1 MSTLFWKP
9 TLAATLPADYD
20 LTTLPYPLL
29 ASPKL
34 DGVRAIVQRGVLV
47 SRNGRPI
54 SNLQVQEKF
63 GRVKY
68 EGLDG
73 ELTVGLPYGQD
84 VFNKTVRITQKRDA
98 DASDLRFNV
107 FDYCGRTGTRFS
119 DRSGWLKEKFAE
131 GGVDLVKQTLIH
143 DAVQLQAYLAMQLA
157 KGYEGCMLRRADAG
171 PYMQKRS
178 TLKEFNLVKFKPWEF
193 GEAVILAAYP
203 LRHNDNVEKT
213 STGRR
218 TTARAGIRLDKTQY
232 GSALLRDMKTKVEF
246 TVNIPT
252 DNLRRWGGW
261 AEPKRWL
268 GKRVRYKFQLCGTLK
283 GGAPRF
289 PVANFLELFGDQSG
303 RS

>member
-9 TLAATLPADYD
+9 TLAATLPADYG

-34 DGVRAIVQRGVLV
+34 DGVRAMVQRGILV

-54 SNLQVQEKF
+54 SNLQAQKKF
-63 GRVKY
+63 GRREY

-73 ELTVGLPYGQD
+73 ELTVGPPYGQD
-84 VFNKTVRITQKRDA
+84 VFNRTVRVTQKRDA
-98 DASDLRFNV
+98 DSYNLRYNV
-107 FDYCGRTGTRFS
+107 FDWVGAHGLNQVYRTRRAGLSEFYSKR
-119 DRSGWLKEKFAE
+119 D
-131 GGVDLVKQTLIH
+131 GVCLVKQTLIH
-143 DAVQLQAYLAMQLA
+143 DAAQLQAYLTAQLV

-193 GEAVILAAYP
+193 GEASIEGAYL

-218 TTARAGIRLDKTQY
+218 ITAKAGIRLDKTQY
-232 GSALLRDMKTKVEF
+232 GSALLRDVKTKVEF

-252 DNLRRWGGW
+252 DNLRRWDGW

-289 PVANFLELFGDQSG
+289 PTATFQELMP
-303 RS
+303 

>member
-1 MSTLFWKP
+1 MTILLWKP
-9 TLAATLPADYD
+9 TLAATLPPDHD
-20 LTTLPYPLL
+20 LTVLPYPIL

-34 DGVRAIVQRGVLV
+34 DGVRAMVQRGVLV

-54 SNLQVQEKF
+54 SNLQAQKKF
-63 GRVKY
+63 GCTNL

-73 ELTVGLPYGQD
+73 ELTVGPPYGQD
-84 VFNKTVRITQKRDA
+84 VFNKTVRVTQKRDA
-98 DASDLRFNV
+98 DAGDLRLNVIDVCSESGFDLQTRLSVRNFNGV
-107 FDYCGRTGTRFS
+107 LGVCGI
-119 DRSGWLKEKFAE
+119 
-131 GGVDLVKQTLIH
+131 KQTLIH
-143 DAVQLQAYLAMQLA
+143 DAAQLQDYLAAQLS
-157 KGYEGCMLRRADAG
+157 KGYEGCMLRRAGAG

-178 TLKEFNLVKFKPWEF
+178 TLKEFNLVKYKPWEF
-193 GEAVILAAYP
+193 SEAVILAAYP

-218 TTARAGIRLDKTQY
+218 TTAKAGIRLDKTQY
-232 GSALLRDMKTKVEF
+232 GSALLRDVKTKVEF

-252 DNLRRWGGW
+252 DNLRRWTGW
-261 AEPKRWL
+261 ADPKQWL
-268 GKRVRYKFQLCGTLK
+268 GKHVRYKFQLCGTLK

>member
-34 DGVRAIVQRGVLV
+34 DGVRAIVQRGELV

-54 SNLQVQEKF
+54 SNLQAQEKF

-84 VFNKTVRITQKRDA
+84 VFNKTVRVTQKRDA

-107 FDYCGRTGTRFS
+107 FDYCSHTGTRFS
-119 DRSGWLKEKFAE
+119 DRSGWLKEKFVE
-131 GGVDLVKQTLIH
+131 GGVDLVKQTLIRN
-143 DAVQLQAYLAMQLA
+143 AAQLQAYLAAQLS
-157 KGYEGCMLRRADAG
+157 KGYEGCMLRCADAG

-178 TLKEFNLVKFKPWEF
+178 TLKEFSLVKYKPWEF
-193 GEAVILAAYP
+193 SEAVILAAYP
-203 LRHNDNVEKT
+203 LRHNDNTEKT

-218 TTARAGIRLDKTQY
+218 TTSKAGIRLDKTQT
-232 GSALLRDMKTKVEF
+232 GSALLRDVKTKVEF

-252 DNLRRWGGW
+252 AELRTWPGW
-261 AEPKRWL
+261 RLTTSWL
-268 GKRVRYKFQLCGTLK
+268 GKRVRYKYQLVGTLN